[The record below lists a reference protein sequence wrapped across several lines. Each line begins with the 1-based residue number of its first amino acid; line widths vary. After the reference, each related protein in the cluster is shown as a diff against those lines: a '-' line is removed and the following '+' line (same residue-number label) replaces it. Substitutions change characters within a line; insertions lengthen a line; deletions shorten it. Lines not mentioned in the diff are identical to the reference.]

1 MSKLEAKIILSGVDN
16 ASRPLQNSTKNTK
29 LLAEQILKTKAELK
43 GLNQIQ
49 RNLSG
54 FVTLKNNTQK
64 VGTELEQARNQV
76 NLLSQAIKQSSSPTK
91 KMADEFE
98 KAKQKAAQLKESF
111 NTLRSATQKQRDEL
125 TKSGINTKNLAQ
137 HQTTLRSQI
146 NNATKSI
153 EQQRT
158 QLTRLNEQMKK
169 TNQIRQN
176 YDKGMQR
183 IAVMGGVGY
192 GSLATGRTITRSMRN
207 LLGVGYE
214 FDASMSATQAVTR
227 IANKDD
233 PRMLALRNQARTLPL
248 QSKFTDSE
256 VAAGQY
262 FLGRTGYNVD
272 QILKAMPGM
281 LNLASAGDL
290 DLGTTADIA
299 SNIQMAMGIPAEKM
313 DHVADVMT
321 AMFTR
326 NNVDI
331 QMLGESLKYSAGVG
345 AAFGQS
351 LETVAA
357 ATAMM
362 GNAGIQGSQAGTTLR
377 QILTRIGTS
386 EAVAKLGVKT
396 KDKNGNMRDL
406 VDILAEI
413 SAATQHMG
421 NVDRAAINKKIAGQI
436 GLTGFEI
443 LLSQSGT
450 GELKKL
456 RGEKGEYDGEAAR
469 VAGLKLD
476 NLKGDMT
483 MLHAAFE
490 NISVE
495 LFEKNNVWLRKAI
508 QGFTNFLHSVG
519 EFLKRHPAVSKGI
532 VMLGTGLGILTTAFG
547 GLALMLMSVFGPML
561 MTKFILSRLGL
572 SVGSLA
578 IKNGLLG
585 KTFSSLGSAAIG
597 LATSPLSTLS
607 TAIRFLGSTFAF
619 VGRLFLTNPIGLA
632 ITAIAVAALLIYKY
646 WEPIKAFFI
655 GVWEGFTT
663 AMVPVKA
670 AFEPIIKLFEP
681 LAPIFNAI
689 GDAIGSVIN
698 WFSNLFEPVKLT
710 SEEFESTKS
719 AGVAF
724 GEAIGKAIMLPIKLF
739 QDFFE
744 LVKSVWT
751 FIFSLPEKLTELP
764 SKISEIFTGEG
775 GITSIFTNLGSNLVD
790 GLTGGIKN
798 KWNELK
804 STISDLTDGV
814 TGWFKEALGIHSPSR
829 VFAQYGGFT
838 VEGFQLG
845 IERNS
850 NKALRS
856 MSEFSTQISKKG
868 LSNITVDNRSPI
880 LLNAPSNLAG
890 SVNQPQIFITI
901 NAAPNMNEQE
911 LANKVG
917 KEVSR
922 YFRGQQNNYRNSY
935 RDID

>member
-607 TAIRFLGSTFAF
+607 TAVRFLGSTFAF